1 MTMVK
6 ICGITRLEDAL
17 IAADAGADWL
27 GFIFYPVSKRY
38 IQPKTCMQIVN
49 ELSRRNFE
57 AVFVG
62 VFVNEDLQNVQEI
75 MAYCG
80 LNLAQLHGEES
91 EADLEVLK
99 PRSYKAI
106 RPKNQTDLD
115 YLLKRY
121 SSPER
126 IPQVLVDTYHESL
139 KGGSGSVGDWMLA
152 REAARRYPILL
163 AGGLTPENVK
173 DAIQQVCPWG
183 VDVSSGVESHAGIK
197 DSSKIKAFVRNA
209 KGI

>member
-17 IAADAGADWL
+17 SAVDAGADWL
-27 GFIFYPVSKRY
+27 GFVFYSASKRY
-38 IQPKTCMQIVN
+38 IQPKSCMQIVN
-49 ELSRRNFE
+49 ELCRRNYA

-62 VFVNEDLQNVQEI
+62 VFVNEDLQNLQEI

-91 EADLEVLK
+91 EADLEVL
-99 PRSYKAI
+99 RHRGYKAI
-106 RPKNQTDLD
+106 RSKNKTDLE

-121 SSPER
+121 SSPGR
-126 IPQVLVDTYHESL
+126 IPQFLVDTYHESVF
-139 KGGSGSVGDWMLA
+139 GGSGSVGDWMLA
-152 REAARRYPILL
+152 REAARKYPIVL

-173 DAIQQVCPWG
+173 EAVQQVCPWG

-197 DSSKIKAFVRNA
+197 DSGKITAFVKNV

>member
-17 IAADAGADWL
+17 VAADAGADWL
-27 GFIFYPVSKRY
+27 GFVFYPVSKRY

-139 KGGSGSVGDWMLA
+139 KGGSGRVGDWMLA